1 MKQGLIILAF
11 AVSAI
16 AGCTSNPQTNRE
28 IQCAGGVV
36 GGAALGGLIG
46 NQIGGGTG
54 EESRD
59 SSRRGPRRR
68 GGNPDRGL
76 PVGPTPRAAAL
87 TTNGAATTSVPPGAS
102 RRHMAFPGGETWQI

>member
-1 MKQGLIILAF
+1 VEKNMKQGLIILAF

-54 EESRD
+54 KD
-59 SSRRGPRRR
+59 LATAAGA
-68 GGNPDRGL
+68 GL
-76 PVGPTPRAAAL
+76 GAAAG
-87 TTNGAATTSVPPGAS
+87 TQAPAC
-102 RRHMAFPGGETWQI
+102 Q